1 MVSQQFGG
9 LTYILVVP
17 CVPGGGSARLF
28 VEHPNELL
36 LVGVDRVHHLGV
48 GLAEGE
54 EEGLEEGGLLEDHH
68 PEVLEL
74 GDVPQEGEGDGEGGE
89 GRLLEEQ
96 GDPHP
101 ATHLVA

>member
-1 MVSQQFGG
+1 MS
-9 LTYILVVP
+9 VVP
-17 CVPGGGSARLF
+17 GVPGGGAPGLL
-28 VEHPNELL
+28 VEHPHKLL
-36 LVGVDRVHHLGV
+36 LVGVDGVHHLGV
-48 GLAEGE
+48 GLAECE

-74 GDVPQEGEGDGEGGE
+74 GDVPQEGEGVGEGGE

-101 ATHLVA
+101 ATHLAA